1 MTDATTTDAPREAVR
16 PATECWLVHD
26 GHWFAT
32 SMLRADEIVPGDGD
46 VLALAID
53 NATGGGLVARV
64 RADFDKIAWDDIEAT
79 YHEMGHDKFVQKMT
93 ERVCKALG
101 VTP

>member
-1 MTDATTTDAPREAVR
+1 MTDDTTTDRETVR

>member
-1 MTDATTTDAPREAVR
+1 MTDDTTTDRETVR

-64 RADFDKIAWDDIEAT
+64 RAVVAEWCAGDLVHADTVPCYSCAPLVPRILA
-79 YHEMGHDKFVQKMT
+79 
-93 ERVCKALG
+93 ALG
-101 VTP
+101 VQP

>member
-1 MTDATTTDAPREAVR
+1 MTDDTTTDRETVR
-16 PATECWLVHD
+16 PATACWLVHD

-64 RADFDKIAWDDIEAT
+64 RAVVAEWCAGDLVHADTVPCYSCAPLVPRILA
-79 YHEMGHDKFVQKMT
+79 
-93 ERVCKALG
+93 ALG
-101 VTP
+101 VQP

>member
-1 MTDATTTDAPREAVR
+1 MTDDTTTDRETVR

-101 VTP
+101 VQP